1 MNDNDIKSI
10 IMRLNENNDEN
21 LNNIVFDVVKKI
33 IELPLNTET
42 TIAKLI
48 DYNAETNFVDPLQQG
63 IINNLVEKVCKTIN
77 IELDYARDSFG
88 GLAFHYPF
96 KKVMDANKKN
106 NEINEEMHDNK
117 LNEKYI
123 QKLFDK
129 NSFFLEIYSGAVLP
143 MNHPNY
149 YNGRKEISLNRSY
162 NNIHST
168 IKIEKNDYS
177 ISNDVFNKVEEIV
190 KTNFDKLLE
199 VAKRQS
205 NEMYDGIIDS
215 LNIKVG
221 SILIM
226 LSSSNATNEEDFN
239 YINLFINQIVD
250 LLKQNN

>member
-1 MNDNDIKSI
+1 MNDN
-10 IMRLNENNDEN
+10 E
-21 LNNIVFDVVKKI
+21 
-33 IELPLNTET
+33 
-42 TIAKLI
+42 
-48 DYNAETNFVDPLQQG
+48 
-63 IINNLVEKVCKTIN
+63 
-77 IELDYARDSFG
+77 
-88 GLAFHYPF
+88 
-96 KKVMDANKKN
+96 
-106 NEINEEMHDNK
+106 

-149 YNGRKEISLNRSY
+149 YNGRKEISLNKSY
-162 NNIHST
+162 NNIHCT
-168 IKIEKNDYS
+168 VKIEKNDYS
-177 ISNDVFNKVEEIV
+177 ISNDVFNRVEEIV
-190 KTNFDKLLE
+190 KNNFDKLLE